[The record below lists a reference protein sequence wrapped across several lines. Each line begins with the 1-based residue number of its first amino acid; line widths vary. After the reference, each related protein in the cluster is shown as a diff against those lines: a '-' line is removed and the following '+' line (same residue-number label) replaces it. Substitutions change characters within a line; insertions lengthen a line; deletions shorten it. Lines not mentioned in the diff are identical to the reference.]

1 MIKKYLDVKG
11 DNSKK
16 IEVTT
21 SYSKGGM
28 SLFSYQEIKRGYY
41 VHVQPVKFEN
51 IAGCNIV
58 SVCPIEGRK
67 MLLKEVSRASKK
79 AEAEADCMAEEAA
92 KPIIERVCAEQG
104 IELA

>member
-1 MIKKYLDVKG
+1 MIKKYLDIKG

-16 IEVTT
+16 IEITT

-28 SLFSYQEIKRGYY
+28 SYFSYQEIKRGYY
-41 VHVQPVKFEN
+41 VHVQPVKLEN
-51 IAGCNIV
+51 ISGYNIV
-58 SVCPIEGRK
+58 SASPIDGYK

-79 AEAEADCMAEEAA
+79 AESEADRMAEEAA
-92 KPIIERVCAEQG
+92 KPIIKRVCMEQG